1 MFLPD
6 IVFHL
11 LEYQLLSEGLLPL
24 IPTPMALIGNNNDHM
39 IPIFFGTVIQVE
51 WLCMY
56 MSAGL

>member
-6 IVFHL
+6 IIFHL
-11 LEYQLLSEGLLPL
+11 LEYQLLLEGLLPL

-39 IPIFFGTVIQVE
+39 IPSFFGTEIPVQ
-51 WLCMY
+51 WLCIC